1 MRLTVITVSTAIF
14 RDWRLLLRRNSP
26 SRTVPQ
32 TPLAGSAANAVLCG
46 DRLDLHNVA
55 KFSEAFNQALFLLI
69 D

>member
-14 RDWRLLLRRNSP
+14 RRRNSP